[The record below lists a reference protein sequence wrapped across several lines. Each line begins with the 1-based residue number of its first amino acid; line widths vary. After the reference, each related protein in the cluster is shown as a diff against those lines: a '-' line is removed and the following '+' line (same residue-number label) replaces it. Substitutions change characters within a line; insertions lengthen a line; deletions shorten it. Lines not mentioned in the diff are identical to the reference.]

1 MLSDL
6 DQVISL
12 VWASALPEQK
22 EKDKGVW
29 MRSALTADVSD
40 QSHTILC
47 ELGDLSV
54 LSIDFGSGL
63 EIRDKSLFLMLLR

>member
-1 MLSDL
+1 
-6 DQVISL
+6 
-12 VWASALPEQK
+12 
-22 EKDKGVW
+22 